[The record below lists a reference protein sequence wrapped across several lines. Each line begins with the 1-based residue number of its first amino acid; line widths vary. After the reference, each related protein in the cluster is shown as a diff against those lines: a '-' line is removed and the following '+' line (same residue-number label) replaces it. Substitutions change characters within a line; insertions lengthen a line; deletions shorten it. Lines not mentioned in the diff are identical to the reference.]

1 MIMFKVKDIIEICN
15 AKLLQGNIDKEC
27 INFCKDTR
35 VIEKNDVYV
44 AIKGENFDGNDF
56 YIDAIKK
63 GASVC
68 ILERDVEVPE
78 EYSNVIILVVE
89 DSVKCLQE
97 LARHKI
103 SKFKGKVIAITGS
116 VGKTST
122 KDMIYSVVSTKYK
135 TLRTIGNNNNHI
147 GLPLT
152 VLKHK
157 DEEVMILE
165 MGMNNFNEISLLSN
179 IAKPD
184 IAIITNIGTAHIGNL
199 GSRENILKA
208 KLEILEGLKEKGKLI
223 INNDNDMLH
232 NYYLEN
238 KKDNIITIGI
248 DNDSNYVA
256 KDIEYNENNVVFNV
270 DNNIIKVNVPSNI
283 FVYNSLVAYTVGKE
297 LDIENNLI
305 KEGIENFTL
314 TKNRLDIKTNK
325 KGVVIIDDTYNASF
339 DSVKASL
346 QILKN
351 RKEKR
356 KIAVLGDILELGE
369 FSESIHRS
377 IADEVINSNV
387 DILVTIGNDIRYLID
402 ELNNKRYEK
411 EIYSFSNYS
420 ETYELLDKILK
431 KDDVILLKASHGI
444 KLTEVVNHLM
454 K

>member
-1 MIMFKVKDIIEICN
+1 MFKVKDIIDICN
-15 AKLLQGNIDKEC
+15 AKLLQGNIDIEC

-35 VIEKNDVYV
+35 VIEKDDVYV
-44 AIKGENFDGNDF
+44 AIKGENFDGNNF

-68 ILERDVEVPE
+68 ILEHDVEVPE
-78 EYSNVIILVVE
+78 EYSDITIVVVE
-89 DSVKCLQE
+89 NSIKCLQE
-97 LARHKI
+97 LARYKI
-103 SKFKGKVIAITGS
+103 SKFNGKVIAITGS

-122 KDMIYSVVSTKYK
+122 KDMVYSVVSTKYK
-135 TLRTIGNNNNHI
+135 TLRTIGNNNNHL

-152 VLKHK
+152 ILKHK

-165 MGMNNFNEISLLSN
+165 MGMNNFNEISLLTN

-184 IAIITNIGTAHIGNL
+184 IAIITNVGTAHIGNL

-208 KLEILEGLKEKGKLI
+208 KLEILEGLKENGKLI

-238 KKDNIITIGI
+238 KNDNIITVGI
-248 DNDSNYVA
+248 DNESNYVT
-256 KDIEYNENNVVFNV
+256 KHIEYNENSAFFNI
-270 DNNIIKVNVPSNI
+270 DNNNIKVNVPSNV
-283 FVYNSLVAYTVGKE
+283 FVYNSLVAYAVGKE
-297 LDIENNLI
+297 LDVEENLI

-314 TKNRLDIKTNK
+314 TKNRLEIKTNK

-346 QILKN
+346 EILKN

-356 KIAVLGDILELGE
+356 KIAILGDILELGE

-377 IADEVINSNV
+377 ISKEVISSNI
-387 DILVTIGNDIRYLID
+387 DILITVGNDIKYLID
-402 ELNNKRYEK
+402 ELKNNNYKK
-411 EIYSFSNYS
+411 DIYSFSNYS
-420 ETYELLDKILK
+420 DTYELLDNILEEG
-431 KDDVILLKASHGI
+431 DVILLKASHGI

>member
-1 MIMFKVKDIIEICN
+1 MFKVKDIIEICN

-35 VIEKNDVYV
+35 VIEKDDVYV

-56 YIDAIKK
+56 YLDAIKK

-68 ILERDVEVPE
+68 ILEHDVYVQE
-78 EYSNVIILVVE
+78 EYSNITILVVE
-89 DSVKCLQE
+89 DSIKCLQE
-97 LARHKI
+97 LARYKI
-103 SKFKGKVIAITGS
+103 SKFNGKVIAITGS

-122 KDMIYSVVSTKYK
+122 KDMVYSVVSTKYK

-147 GLPLT
+147 GVPLT

-165 MGMNNFNEISLLSN
+165 MGMNNFNEISLLTN

-208 KLEILEGLKEKGKLI
+208 KLEITEGLKENGKLI

-238 KKDNIITIGI
+238 KNNNIITIGI
-248 DNDSNYVA
+248 DNDSNFVA
-256 KDIEYNENNVVFNV
+256 KNIEYSEVNASFNI
-270 DNNIIKVNVPSNI
+270 DNIGIKVNVPSNV
-283 FVYNSLVAYTVGKE
+283 FVYNSLVAYAVGKE
-297 LDIENNLI
+297 LDIKDDLI
-305 KEGIENFTL
+305 KKGIENFTL
-314 TKNRLDIKTNK
+314 TKNRLDIKNNK
-325 KGVVIIDDTYNASF
+325 NDVVIIDDTYNASF

-346 QILKN
+346 EILKN

-356 KIAVLGDILELGE
+356 KIVVLGDILELGE

-377 IADEVINSNV
+377 IANEVINSNV
-387 DILVTIGNDIRYLID
+387 DILITVGTDIKYLIS
-402 ELNNKRYEK
+402 ELNNRNYKK
-411 EIYSFSNYS
+411 EIYSFSKYN
-420 ETYELLDKILK
+420 ETYELLDNILVK
-431 KDDVILLKASHGI
+431 GDVVLLKASHGI
-444 KLTEVVNHLM
+444 NLTEVVNHLM

>member
-1 MIMFKVKDIIEICN
+1 MLKVKDIIEVCN
-15 AKLLQGNIDKEC
+15 AKLIQGDINTEC
-27 INFCKDTR
+27 SNFCKDTR
-35 VIEKNDVYV
+35 IIEKNDVYV

-68 ILERDVEVPE
+68 ILEHDVNVPK
-78 EYSNVIILVVE
+78 EYSNTTILVVK
-89 DSVKCLQE
+89 DSIKCLQD
-97 LARHKI
+97 LASYKI
-103 SKFKGKVIAITGS
+103 SKFNGKVIAITGS

-122 KDMIYSVVSTKYK
+122 KDMVYSVVNTKYK
-135 TLRTIGNNNNHI
+135 TLRTLGNNNNHI

-152 VLKHK
+152 ILKHT

-165 MGMNNFNEISLLSN
+165 MGMNNFKEISLLTN

-184 IAIITNIGTAHIGNL
+184 IAIITNVGTAHIGNL

-208 KLEILEGLKEKGKLI
+208 KLEITEGLKENGKLI

-232 NYYLEN
+232 SYYHKN

-248 DNDSNYVA
+248 ENESNYIA
-256 KDIEYNENNVVFNV
+256 KDIEYDEKSSIFTI
-270 DNNIIKVNVPSNI
+270 DNNKIKVNVPSNV
-283 FVYNSLVAYTVGKE
+283 FVYNSLVAYAVGKE
-297 LDIENNLI
+297 IGIEDNLI
-305 KEGIENFTL
+305 KEGIENFVL

-325 KGVVIIDDTYNASF
+325 KGITIIDDTYNASF

-346 QILKN
+346 EILKN

-356 KIAVLGDILELGE
+356 KIAVLGDILELGD

-377 IADEVINSNV
+377 IAKEVINSNI
-387 DILVTIGNDIRYLID
+387 DILVTVGKDVKYMLY
-402 ELNNKRYEK
+402 ELKENGYEK
-411 EIYSFSNYS
+411 EIYNFAKYN
-420 ETYELLDKILK
+420 ETYELLDNILK
-431 KDDVILLKASHGI
+431 EEDVVLLKASHGI
-444 KLTEVVNHLM
+444 NLTEVVNHLM

>member
-1 MIMFKVKDIIEICN
+1 MFKVKDIIDICN
-15 AKLLQGNIDKEC
+15 AKLLQGNIDIEC

-35 VIEKNDVYV
+35 VIEKDDVYV
-44 AIKGENFDGNDF
+44 AIKGENFDGNNF

-68 ILERDVEVPE
+68 ILEHDVEVPE
-78 EYSNVIILVVE
+78 EYSDITIVVVE
-89 DSVKCLQE
+89 NSIKCLQE
-97 LARHKI
+97 LARYKI
-103 SKFKGKVIAITGS
+103 SKFNGKVIAITGS

-122 KDMIYSVVSTKYK
+122 KDMVYSVVSTKYK
-135 TLRTIGNNNNHI
+135 TLRTIGNNNNHL

-152 VLKHK
+152 ILKHK

-165 MGMNNFNEISLLSN
+165 MGMNNFNEISLLTN

-184 IAIITNIGTAHIGNL
+184 IAIITNVGTAHIGNL

-208 KLEILEGLKEKGKLI
+208 KLEILEGLKENGKLI

-238 KKDNIITIGI
+238 KNDNIITVGI
-248 DNDSNYVA
+248 DNESNYVT
-256 KDIEYNENNVVFNV
+256 KHIEYNENSAFFNI
-270 DNNIIKVNVPSNI
+270 DNNNIKINVPSNV
-283 FVYNSLVAYTVGKE
+283 FVYNSLVAYAVGKE
-297 LDIENNLI
+297 LDVEENLI

-314 TKNRLDIKTNK
+314 TKNRLEIKTNK

-346 QILKN
+346 EILKN

-356 KIAVLGDILELGE
+356 KIAILGDILELGE

-377 IADEVINSNV
+377 ISKEVISSNI
-387 DILVTIGNDIRYLID
+387 DILITVGNDIKYLID
-402 ELNNKRYEK
+402 ELKNNNYKK
-411 EIYSFSNYS
+411 DIYSFSNYS
-420 ETYELLDKILK
+420 DTYELLDNILEEG
-431 KDDVILLKASHGI
+431 DVILLKASHGI